1 MLPVAIGASA
11 YDERPM
17 KTRAICA
24 ALACVALLTQACAL
38 PKLADYQHK
47 ATHLPQ
53 TSFLYASN
61 GKLITELHAEQ
72 DRVVLKYDDMP
83 RSIKDAVVA
92 IEDQRFWSHYGVDA
106 RAIVRA
112 AYIDATAGRIV
123 EGGST
128 ITQQLVKQ
136 LYVGSDTT
144 LQRKVD
150 EAALAWQLEQ
160 QLTKQQILAKYLNT
174 VYFGQGAYGVQAA
187 ARAYFGDDAKKL
199 SLSQAA
205 TLAGL
210 IAAPND
216 NDPFQHPVK
225 ARKRRNQVLANMQS
239 LGMIGPNEYDHA
251 KAHAIRLNAGRSNQ
265 RYPFPYF
272 VDYAFRWFLTS
283 PDLPKKIFGEPC
295 PGRASNGSS
304 CPDRFRMWYEG
315 GLRITTTIDPRMQDA
330 AERAVASVLP
340 DQTDPFG
347 ALTAIDPRTGFV
359 KAMVGGRNY
368 WGQNAAVGRLN
379 LATGGISGRQTGSAF
394 KVFALVTA
402 LENGFTPSSP
412 LNGSFASVP
421 LGNGTV
427 WQPQNAEQA
436 PAGTVS
442 LLTATVDSINIA
454 YTNLEV
460 ALGRG
465 NAFDGA
471 AQIID
476 TARRMGLQCCI
487 ATTNGRVPLLAVPS
501 AVLGS
506 NETNT
511 LEMASAYGTLADG
524 GAHNAPVP
532 ISEIKD
538 SRNHVLWAAQ
548 PQPRQAVDPRVVS
561 VADDILHQVVLS
573 GTGTGANIGRPQF
586 GKTGTNQNYTDAWF
600 VGAVP
605 QLVTAVWVGFPQGQI
620 SMSPP
625 RTSITVFGG
634 TWPASIWHNFMAA
647 ATKRMPAR
655 DFPSPSVTYVT
666 VRVDATQDPYCLP
679 NSYTPPGNI
688 KSLQFIAGTEPTR
701 TCRTPTSA
709 QLITVPSVIGLAQ
722 ATAESRLRAA
732 GFYVVVKV
740 GSSTQ
745 PPGTVISQSPG
756 AGTQAYQTSTV
767 TNTVA
772 KK

>member
-1 MLPVAIGASA
+1 MLPVAIEAPA
-11 YDERPM
+11 YDDEPM
-17 KTRAICA
+17 KARMLGA
-24 ALACVALLTQACAL
+24 ALACLAMFAQACAL

-47 ATHLPQ
+47 ATRLPQ
-53 TSFLYASN
+53 TSFLYDTN

-136 LYVGSDTT
+136 LYVGSDDT

-174 VYFGQGAYGVQAA
+174 VYFGEGAYGVQAA
-187 ARAYFGDDAKKL
+187 ARAYFGVDAKKL
-199 SLSQAA
+199 SISQAA
-205 TLAGL
+205 MLAGL

-216 NDPFQHPVK
+216 YDPFQHPVK
-225 ARKRRNQVLANMQS
+225 ARKRRNEVLADMES
-239 LGMIGPNEYDHA
+239 LGMIGPNESDHA
-251 KAHAIRLNAGRSNQ
+251 RTQAIRLDAGHSNQ
-265 RYPFPYF
+265 RYPVPYF
-272 VDYAFRWFLTS
+272 VDYAFRWYLTS
-283 PDLPKKIFGEPC
+283 PELPKKIFGEPC
-295 PGRASNGSS
+295 PARASNGSS
-304 CPDRFRMWYEG
+304 CPERFAKWYEG

-340 DQTDPFG
+340 HRSDPFA

-359 KAMVGGRNY
+359 RAMVGGRNY
-368 WGQNAAVGRLN
+368 WGQNASVGRLN
-379 LATGGISGRQTGSAF
+379 LATGGSSGRQTGSAF

-402 LENGFTPSSP
+402 LESGFTPSSP

-421 LGNGTV
+421 LGNGHV
-427 WQPQNAEQA
+427 WQPQNAERA

-442 LLTATVDSINIA
+442 LETATVDSINIA

-476 TARRMGLQCCI
+476 TAKRMGLQCCS
-487 ATTNGRVPLLAVPS
+487 ATTSGRVPLLAVPS

-506 NETNT
+506 NELNT
-511 LEMASAYGTLADG
+511 VEMASAYGTLADG
-524 GAHNAPVP
+524 GAHTDPVP
-532 ISEIKD
+532 ISVIKD
-538 SRNHVLWAAQ
+538 ARNHVLWAAQ

-573 GTGTGANIGRPQF
+573 GTGVGANIGRPQF

-625 RTSITVFGG
+625 TTSITVFGG
-634 TWPASIWHNFMAA
+634 TWPASIWHDFMAA
-647 ATKRMPAR
+647 ATKRMPVR
-655 DFPSPSVTYVT
+655 DFPSANVTYVS
-666 VRVDATQDPYCLP
+666 VRVDVTQDPYCLP
-679 NSYTPPGNI
+679 NPYTPPGNI
-688 KSLQFIAGTEPTR
+688 KSLQFIVGTEPTK

-709 QLITVPSVIGLAQ
+709 QLVTVPSVIGMAQ

-740 GSSTQ
+740 APSTQ
-745 PPGTVISQSPG
+745 PPGTVISQLPR
-756 AGTQAYQTSTV
+756 AGTQAYQSSTI
-767 TNTVA
+767 TITVA
-772 KK
+772 KA